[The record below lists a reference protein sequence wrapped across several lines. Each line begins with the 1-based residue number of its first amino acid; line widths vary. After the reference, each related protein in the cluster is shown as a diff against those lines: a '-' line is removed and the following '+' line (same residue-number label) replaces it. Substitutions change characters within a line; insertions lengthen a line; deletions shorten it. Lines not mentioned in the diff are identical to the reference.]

1 MEKTELDM
9 ILEEMQKI
17 VPDAKF
23 DGSELE
29 DNKGYV
35 VDSTVKV
42 LFKDDIEKIKSIM
55 NKHSLILNAVILDA
69 LIIIHNQLYSGVEFE
84 FVKID

>member
-1 MEKTELDM
+1 MDRTELDM

-35 VDSTVKV
+35 VDSTVQV

-55 NKHSLILNAVILDA
+55 NKHSLILNAVILNA
-69 LIIIHNQLYSGVEFE
+69 VIIHNQLYSGIEFE
-84 FVKID
+84 FVKRD